1 MRVGELTRLNISD
14 MNFQERSCIVLGK
27 GNGEREV
34 YFSAKSKMY
43 IEKYLETRTDDNEAL
58 FVSLIKPYN
67 RLGIYNIKLT
77 KNIDIVIIL
86 LYNTNNSFQKDA
98 RCLVLN
104 NIENLKD
111 LIIYQSQNNEN
122 ISVEVLYNEED
133 FWLTQKSMS
142 KLFNVAENN
151 ITYHLQNIF
160 KTKELDQDSVTQ
172 KIRVTASDGK
182 KYNTNF
188 YSLDAIIAV
197 GYRVNSKE
205 ATDFRIWATKTLKEY
220 IKKGFIVNSEMLK
233 NGPKFGKD
241 YFDELLVKIKEI
253 RASERRF
260 YQKITDIYKECSYDY
275 DKNSETTQEFYK
287 NVQNKL
293 HFAITG
299 MTAPEII
306 YNRVDSKKD
315 NMGLTTWKNAP
326 DGKILETDVT
336 IAKNYLSQEEII
348 ELNNLVSMYLDYAER
363 QVKLGKIISMQE
375 WKEKLEVFLKINE
388 YNILKDNGKIKRE
401 IADKLALDEY
411 KKYRII
417 QDKNYISDF
426 DELVTETKNLNSN

>member
-1 MRVGELTRLNISD
+1 M
-14 MNFQERSCIVLGK
+14 Q
-27 GNGEREV
+27 
-34 YFSAKSKMY
+34 
-43 IEKYLETRTDDNEAL
+43 
-58 FVSLIKPYN
+58 
-67 RLGIYNIKLT
+67 
-77 KNIDIVIIL
+77 ID
-86 LYNTNNSFQKDA
+86 K
-98 RCLVLN
+98 
-104 NIENLKD
+104 LKD
-111 LIIYQSQNNEN
+111 LILYQSEN
-122 ISVEVLYNEED
+122 TNKSIEVLYDNED
-133 FWLTQKSMS
+133 FWLTQKTMGE
-142 KLFNVAENN
+142 LFNVAENN

-160 KTKELDQDSVTQ
+160 KSGELNKDSVTQ

-182 KYNTNF
+182 NYNTTF

-205 ATDFRIWATKTLKEY
+205 ATDFRIWSTNTLKEY
-220 IKKGFIVNSEMLK
+220 IKKGFVLNTEFLK

-275 DKNSETTQEFYK
+275 DKNSETTKEFYK

-315 NMGLTTWKNAP
+315 YMGLKAWKNAP
-326 DGKILETDVT
+326 NGKILEIDVV
-336 IAKNYLSQEEII
+336 IAKNYLSEEEIK
-348 ELNNLVSMYLDYAER
+348 ELNNLVSMYLDFAER
-363 QVKLGKIISMQE
+363 QVKLGHIISMQE
-375 WKEKLEVFLKINE
+375 WKEKLEMFLNLNE

-401 IADKLALDEY
+401 IAVKLALDEY
-411 KKYRII
+411 EKYRVV
-417 QDKNYISDF
+417 QDQRYISDF
-426 DELVTETKNLNSN
+426 DELVLETKNIDSQE

>member
-1 MRVGELTRLNISD
+1 MS
-14 MNFQERSCIVLGK
+14 
-27 GNGEREV
+27 
-34 YFSAKSKMY
+34 
-43 IEKYLETRTDDNEAL
+43 
-58 FVSLIKPYN
+58 
-67 RLGIYNIKLT
+67 
-77 KNIDIVIIL
+77 
-86 LYNTNNSFQKDA
+86 
-98 RCLVLN
+98 

-133 FWLTQKSMS
+133 FWLTQKSMA
-142 KLFNVAENN
+142 KLFNVEVNTIN
-151 ITYHLQNIF
+151 YHLKEIF
-160 KTKELDQDSVTQ
+160 ESYELNEEQTIR
-172 KIRVTASDGK
+172 KIRTVQNEGNRSVSRELT
-182 KYNTNF
+182 F

-220 IKKGFIVNSEMLK
+220 IKKGFVVNSEFLK

-260 YQKITDIYKECSYDY
+260 YQKITDIYKECSFDY
-275 DKNSETTQEFYK
+275 DKNSEITQEFYK

-306 YNRVDSKKD
+306 YNRVDSKKE

-326 DGKILETDVT
+326 DGKILETDVVV
-336 IAKNYLSQEEII
+336 AKNYLLQDEIT
-348 ELNNLVSMYLDYAER
+348 ELNTLVSMYLDYAER
-363 QVKLGKIISMQE
+363 QVKLGKIISMKE
-375 WKEKLEVFLKINE
+375 WKEKLEIFLKVNE
-388 YNILKDNGKIKRE
+388 YNILADNGKIKKE
-401 IADKLALDEY
+401 
-411 KKYRII
+411 
-417 QDKNYISDF
+417 
-426 DELVTETKNLNSN
+426 

>member
-1 MRVGELTRLNISD
+1 
-14 MNFQERSCIVLGK
+14 MNQ
-27 GNGEREV
+27 
-34 YFSAKSKMY
+34 
-43 IEKYLETRTDDNEAL
+43 LEDLR
-58 FVSLIKPYN
+58 
-67 RLGIYNIKLT
+67 
-77 KNIDIVIIL
+77 
-86 LYNTNNSFQKDA
+86 
-98 RCLVLN
+98 
-104 NIENLKD
+104 D

-122 ISVEVLYNEED
+122 VYVEVLYNEED

-160 KTKELDQDSVTQ
+160 KTKELEKEAVTQ

-220 IKKGFIVNSEMLK
+220 IKKGFVLNDELLK

-260 YQKITDIYKECSYDY
+260 YQKITDIYKECSFDY
-275 DKNSETTQEFYK
+275 DKNSETTKEFYK

-299 MTAPEII
+299 MTASEII
-306 YNRVDSKKD
+306 YNRVDSKKE

-336 IAKNYLSQEEII
+336 IAKNYLSKEEIK

-375 WKEKLEVFLKINE
+375 WKEKLEIFLKINE

-411 KKYRII
+411 KKYRVI

-426 DELVTETKNLNSN
+426 DELVIETKNLNNI

>member
-1 MRVGELTRLNISD
+1 M
-14 MNFQERSCIVLGK
+14 Q
-27 GNGEREV
+27 
-34 YFSAKSKMY
+34 
-43 IEKYLETRTDDNEAL
+43 
-58 FVSLIKPYN
+58 
-67 RLGIYNIKLT
+67 
-77 KNIDIVIIL
+77 ID
-86 LYNTNNSFQKDA
+86 K
-98 RCLVLN
+98 
-104 NIENLKD
+104 LKD
-111 LIIYQSQNNEN
+111 LILYQSEN
-122 ISVEVLYNEED
+122 TNKSIEVLYDNED
-133 FWLTQKSMS
+133 FWLTQKTMGE
-142 KLFNVAENN
+142 LFNVSENN

-160 KTKELDQDSVTQ
+160 KSGELKKDSVTQ

-182 KYNTNF
+182 NYNTTF

-205 ATDFRIWATKTLKEY
+205 ATDFRIWATNTLKEY
-220 IKKGFIVNSEMLK
+220 IKKGFVLNTEFLK

-275 DKNSETTQEFYK
+275 DKNSETTKEFYK

-315 NMGLTTWKNAP
+315 YMGLKTWKNAP
-326 DGKILETDVT
+326 DGKILETDVV
-336 IAKNYLSQEEII
+336 IAKNYLSEEEIK
-348 ELNNLVSMYLDYAER
+348 ELNNLVSMYLDFAER
-363 QVKLGKIISMQE
+363 QVKLGHIISMQE
-375 WKEKLEVFLKINE
+375 WKEKLEMFLNLNE
-388 YNILKDNGKIKRE
+388 YNILTDNGKIKRE

-411 KKYRII
+411 EKYRVV
-417 QDKNYISDF
+417 QDRRYISDF
-426 DELVTETKNLNSN
+426 DELVLETKNIDSQE

>member
-1 MRVGELTRLNISD
+1 M
-14 MNFQERSCIVLGK
+14 
-27 GNGEREV
+27 
-34 YFSAKSKMY
+34 
-43 IEKYLETRTDDNEAL
+43 
-58 FVSLIKPYN
+58 
-67 RLGIYNIKLT
+67 
-77 KNIDIVIIL
+77 
-86 LYNTNNSFQKDA
+86 
-98 RCLVLN
+98 N

-122 ISVEVLYNEED
+122 ISVQVLYNEED

-160 KTKELDQDSVTQ
+160 KTEELEQNSVTQ

-220 IKKGFIVNSEMLK
+220 IKKGFVVNSEMLK

-241 YFDELLVKIKEI
+241 YFDELLAKIKEI

-260 YQKITDIYKECSYDY
+260 YQKITDIYKECSFDY
-275 DKNSETTQEFYK
+275 DKNSEITQEFYK

-306 YNRVDSKKD
+306 YNRVDSKKE

-336 IAKNYLSQEEII
+336 IAKNYLSQEEIT
-348 ELNNLVSMYLDYAER
+348 ELNNLVSMYLDHAER
-363 QVKLGKIISMQE
+363 QVKLGKIISMKE
-375 WKEKLEVFLKINE
+375 WKEKLEVFFKINE
-388 YNILKDNGKIKRE
+388 YNILKDNGNIKRE

-411 KKYRII
+411 KKYRVI

-426 DELVTETKNLNSN
+426 DELVTETKKLNNI

>member
-1 MRVGELTRLNISD
+1 M
-14 MNFQERSCIVLGK
+14 
-27 GNGEREV
+27 
-34 YFSAKSKMY
+34 
-43 IEKYLETRTDDNEAL
+43 
-58 FVSLIKPYN
+58 
-67 RLGIYNIKLT
+67 
-77 KNIDIVIIL
+77 
-86 LYNTNNSFQKDA
+86 
-98 RCLVLN
+98 N

-111 LIIYQSQNNEN
+111 LIIYQSQNNKN

-160 KTKELDQDSVTQ
+160 KTEELEQEAVTQ

-220 IKKGFIVNSEMLK
+220 IKKGFVVNSEMLK

-260 YQKITDIYKECSYDY
+260 YQKITDIYKECSFDY
-275 DKNSETTQEFYK
+275 DKTSETTQEFYK

-306 YNRVDSKKD
+306 YNRVDSKKE

-336 IAKNYLSQEEII
+336 IAKNYLSEEEIT

-363 QVKLGKIISMQE
+363 KVRLGKIISMKE

-388 YNILKDNGKIKRE
+388 YNILKDNGKIKKE

-411 KKYRII
+411 KKYRVI
-417 QDKNYISDF
+417 QDQNYISDF
-426 DELVTETKNLNSN
+426 DELVIETKNLNNT

>member
-1 MRVGELTRLNISD
+1 M
-14 MNFQERSCIVLGK
+14 
-27 GNGEREV
+27 
-34 YFSAKSKMY
+34 
-43 IEKYLETRTDDNEAL
+43 
-58 FVSLIKPYN
+58 
-67 RLGIYNIKLT
+67 
-77 KNIDIVIIL
+77 
-86 LYNTNNSFQKDA
+86 
-98 RCLVLN
+98 N

-122 ISVEVLYNEED
+122 ISVEVLYNNED
-133 FWLTQKSMS
+133 FWLTQKSMA
-142 KLFNVAENN
+142 KLFGIEVNTVN
-151 ITYHLQNIF
+151 YHLKEIF
-160 KTKELDQDSVTQ
+160 KSQELNEESVIQ
-172 KIRVTASDGK
+172 KIRITANDGK

-220 IKKGFIVNSEMLK
+220 IKKGFVINSEMLK

-241 YFDELLVKIKEI
+241 YFDELLAKIKEI

-260 YQKITDIYKECSYDY
+260 YQKITDIYKECSFDY
-275 DKNSETTQEFYK
+275 DRNSEITQEFYK

-306 YNRVDSKKD
+306 YNRVDSKKK

-336 IAKNYLSQEEII
+336 IAKNYLSQEEIT

-363 QVKLGKIISMQE
+363 QVKLGKIISMKE
-375 WKEKLEVFLKINE
+375 WKDKLEIFLQINE

-401 IADKLALDEY
+401 IADKLSLDEY

-417 QDKNYISDF
+417 QDENYISDF
-426 DELVTETKNLNSN
+426 DKLMEETRKYNY